1 MEKRK
6 TPRNNFDSRSRL
18 KEIISV
24 LSRREI
30 VKGITPEKLRLII
43 EDLGPTFVKLGQIMS
58 MRQDVL
64 PAEYCRE
71 LTKLRADV
79 APMSH
84 EEVQDVIEQQY
95 GRTLS
100 SVFKRFDPVPLGS
113 ASIAQAH
120 SAMLKNGAEVVVKV
134 QRPGIHDTMAMDIA
148 LLKRASGILKLA
160 SGTGNVLDF
169 RAILDEMWF
178 VAQQEMDFMIEAQ
191 NADEFYELNKDVAYI
206 TCPRILHEFTT
217 SKVLVMEYVDGI
229 ELDEQERLAE
239 LGYDL
244 KEIAVK
250 LADNYVKQIIDDAF
264 FHADPHPGNIRIRDG
279 KIVWLDLGMMGRLTA
294 RDQALF
300 KKAVKAVAEG
310 DVSELKNVLLAL
322 GVHTGKINHAK
333 LYTDIDDMLTRYGTM
348 EVGSMDVGVLMEEL
362 VVLARS
368 NQIAMPKGV
377 TMLCRGIIT
386 VEGVLCQL
394 DPNINMVEIMA
405 NRMSSE
411 FLQDFDPMDELK
423 ANAKILAYSSKKA
436 LGIPGQIS
444 DILKMAIK
452 GQSKL
457 NLELTG
463 SEEPLAAIDKMINK
477 IVVCIITAA
486 LLIGSSLICTTNM
499 QPKIL
504 GIPALGILGF
514 IVALILSVWLV
525 VATRK
530 KR

>member
-148 LLKRASGILKLA
+148 LLKRASGILRLA

-191 NADEFYELNKDVAYI
+191 NADEFYELNKDVA
-206 TCPRILHEFTT
+206 L
-217 SKVLVMEYVDGI
+217 
-229 ELDEQERLAE
+229 
-239 LGYDL
+239 
-244 KEIAVK
+244 
-250 LADNYVKQIIDDAF
+250 
-264 FHADPHPGNIRIRDG
+264 
-279 KIVWLDLGMMGRLTA
+279 
-294 RDQALF
+294 
-300 KKAVKAVAEG
+300 
-310 DVSELKNVLLAL
+310 
-322 GVHTGKINHAK
+322 
-333 LYTDIDDMLTRYGTM
+333 
-348 EVGSMDVGVLMEEL
+348 
-362 VVLARS
+362 
-368 NQIAMPKGV
+368 
-377 TMLCRGIIT
+377 
-386 VEGVLCQL
+386 
-394 DPNINMVEIMA
+394 
-405 NRMSSE
+405 
-411 FLQDFDPMDELK
+411 
-423 ANAKILAYSSKKA
+423 
-436 LGIPGQIS
+436 
-444 DILKMAIK
+444 
-452 GQSKL
+452 
-457 NLELTG
+457 
-463 SEEPLAAIDKMINK
+463 
-477 IVVCIITAA
+477 
-486 LLIGSSLICTTNM
+486 SLIH
-499 QPKIL
+499 IW
-504 GIPALGILGF
+504 IPPLCGAPCGKNEINGMG
-514 IVALILSVWLV
+514 
-525 VATRK
+525 TK
-530 KR
+530 